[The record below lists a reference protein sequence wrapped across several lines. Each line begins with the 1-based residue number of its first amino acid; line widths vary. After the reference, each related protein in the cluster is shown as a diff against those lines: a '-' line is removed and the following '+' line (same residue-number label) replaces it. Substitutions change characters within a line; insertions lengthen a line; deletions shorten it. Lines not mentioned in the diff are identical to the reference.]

1 MIGLERQK
9 YFGGYMAEILTKS
22 EERERLRRNEKK
34 WTPTLMAA
42 GWTVIPTVILER
54 QQALGLDAVDINII
68 LHLIRHW
75 WVSDRPPY
83 PTKKTIAECMGID
96 ESTVRRRIAAMEK
109 GGIIRRNA
117 RFDPKYGGQRA
128 NEYHFDGLIEGAK
141 PFAEEK
147 IREQKQRQK
156 DDAEKRTRKRPKLSL
171 INRKDEE

>member
-1 MIGLERQK
+1 
-9 YFGGYMAEILTKS
+9 MAEILTKS

-34 WTPTLMAA
+34 WTATLMAA
-42 GWTVIPTVILER
+42 GWTVIPTVIIER

-75 WVSDRPPY
+75 WDSERPPY

-109 GGIIRRNA
+109 EGIIKRKA
-117 RFDPKYGGQRA
+117 RFDPKYGQQA

-147 IREQKQRQK
+147 IREKKQRQK
-156 DDAEKRTRKRPKLSL
+156 EDAERRPRKRPKLSL
-171 INRKDEE
+171 VNDKSEESE